1 MVVRMSCRKIPAIR
15 RLTAE
20 PVESHR
26 THGHDKS
33 VRTRN
38 SGILVVDVLAD
49 MRVRGWMNPQ
59 VHSPG
64 FGEVFE
70 MRWRKLS
77 GK

>member
-1 MVVRMSCRKIPAIR
+1 MSCRKIPAIW

-38 SGILVVDVLAD
+38 SVILVVEVLDD
-49 MRVRGWMNPQ
+49 MRVRGWMNPR
-59 VHSPG
+59 VHSLDL
-64 FGEVFE
+64 GEVLE
-70 MRWRKLS
+70 MRWRKLR